1 MVKKKTIPNTEEPI
15 IRVDGEI
22 KRRENRY
29 YAKVADRY
37 RIGAFLIV
45 LLLVVMG
52 GVLMVLYGEHITY
65 DNFVYMLRD
74 FDSVAGGG
82 NSFSEVTF
90 TAQEKMKFERF
101 RDGFAV
107 IGTDEVTL
115 FDQTGVELCS
125 ESENF
130 SYPAGS
136 GSEKYIL
143 VYDIGGSSYSLYNS
157 VTRVM
162 KGTTEKPII
171 SASVSDTGSFIV
183 TTESD
188 DSKYLTEMYNSAF
201 KRTMTVYKDKYVI
214 ASAISMK
221 GDTFAIA
228 SVTEDGTDFYAELA
242 FYEKGKELPVSTY
255 TYSMSMPLSLE
266 SFEDGGFVLLS
277 DDGIRFYDEKG
288 KLKSETDLE
297 GKDPLYFDSA
307 RSGAV
312 LVCSVNAIGTKSNV
326 YSFDSAGKLIYDGM
340 IDKKV
345 IGAYAS
351 ATPTEYACYLLSTN
365 GVIAVKPN
373 GEEIETKFGE
383 DILALTDTAG
393 GPVVMTAEKAFR
405 LFSKK

>member
-1 MVKKKTIPNTEEPI
+1 MVKKKTAPNTEETV

-74 FDSVAGGG
+74 FDSVTGGG
-82 NSFSEVTF
+82 NGFSEVTF
-90 TAQEKMKFERF
+90 TAMEKMKFESF
-101 RDGFAV
+101 REGFAV

-115 FDQTGVELCS
+115 FDKTGVELCS

-136 GSEKYIL
+136 AGEKYIL

-162 KGTTEKPII
+162 KGTTEKPIV

-201 KRTMTVYKDKYVI
+201 KRTMTVYKDKYVT
-214 ASAISMK
+214 ASAISKK

-228 SVTEDGTDFYAELA
+228 SVTENGTDFYAELA
-242 FYEKGKELPVSTY
+242 FYEKGKDTPSATY

-277 DDGIRFYDEKG
+277 DDGIRFYDENG
-288 KLKSETDLE
+288 DVKSETDLA
-297 GKDPLYFDSA
+297 GKEPMYFDSV
-307 RSGAV
+307 RSCAV
-312 LVCSVNAIGTKSNV
+312 LVCGANAIGTKNYV
-326 YSFDSAGKLIYDGM
+326 YSFDSEGKLIYDGM

-351 ATPTEYACYLLSTN
+351 VTPEEYACYLLSAN
-365 GVIAVKPN
+365 GVIAVRPN
-373 GEEIETKFGE
+373 GEIAENEFE
-383 DILALTDTAG
+383 EEVLAVIDTAG
-393 GPVVMTAEKAFR
+393 GPVVMTHEKAFR
-405 LFSKK
+405 LFSEK